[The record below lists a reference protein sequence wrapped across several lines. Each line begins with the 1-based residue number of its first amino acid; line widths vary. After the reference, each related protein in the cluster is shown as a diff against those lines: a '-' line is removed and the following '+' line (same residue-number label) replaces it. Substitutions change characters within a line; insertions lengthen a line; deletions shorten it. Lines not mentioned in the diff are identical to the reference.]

1 MLLLTLLQWKNALGL
16 SKHHLF
22 FFNLGDH
29 LYEQMTRVISLLN
42 SEVTSI
48 PGTRNMVSAATF
60 KDILDLKLDLELI

>member
-1 MLLLTLLQWKNALGL
+1 MEKCIRTFKTP
-16 SKHHLF
+16 SLF
-22 FFNLGDH
+22 LNLGDH

-60 KDILDLKLDLELI
+60 KDILDLKLDWELI